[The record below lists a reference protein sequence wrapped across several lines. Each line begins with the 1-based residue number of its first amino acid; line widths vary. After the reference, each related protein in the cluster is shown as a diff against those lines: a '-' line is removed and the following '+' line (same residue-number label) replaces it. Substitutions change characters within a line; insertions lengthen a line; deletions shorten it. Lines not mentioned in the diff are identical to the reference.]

1 MAIKL
6 SYSFI
11 GLDEFE
17 ERLYGI
23 VYCPGTVYLIDK
35 TNICTKQLYKKYES
49 KVKESTSLD
58 SLTSFDISP
67 PIYIPGWI
75 EALRELSVH
84 VLPKIVTQ

>member
-23 VYCPGTVYLIDK
+23 VYCPRTVYLIDK

-58 SLTSFDISP
+58 SFDISP
-67 PIYIPGWI
+67 PIYYSKIQHI
-75 EALRELSVH
+75 LVSSV
-84 VLPKIVTQ
+84 K